1 MIQIQVNEQQ
11 LSEVIQ
17 NAVNKAF
24 ESNTNA
30 PPPLQK
36 ESTQTLHSIRELAD
50 FLGCSSVTAQKY
62 KNEHWIPFR
71 QIGRKVMFDT
81 AAVLQAMEQKGRG
94 VKKR

>member
-1 MIQIQVNEQQ
+1 MIQFQFDEQK
-11 LSEVIQ
+11 LSEVIK

-30 PPPLQK
+30 PPPLK
-36 ESTQTLHSIRELAD
+36 NESTQTLHSIRELAD
-50 FLGCSSVTAQKY
+50 FLDCSTVTAQKY

-81 AAVLQAMEQKGRG
+81 AAVLQAIERRGKG
-94 VKKR
+94 VKR